1 MCARRD
7 ALELF
12 DLNDDELLPDLHITR
27 VGVLR
32 AGIGAHQEHVVD
44 QDAHA
49 ADRKKVPAA
58 VIHVAS
64 YEVDTDS
71 DKNESIIVTSDS
83 EGSESASESEQNEL
97 SSSLASLCCWLAI

>member
-1 MCARRD
+1 MQ
-7 ALELF
+7 LTE
-12 DLNDDELLPDLHITR
+12 
-27 VGVLR
+27 
-32 AGIGAHQEHVVD
+32 
-44 QDAHA
+44 
-49 ADRKKVPAA
+49 KKVPAA